1 MPRQV
6 NLRGDDEMYKARM
19 GGALSVLLALGLLGP
34 IAAEAQ
40 TTVTSREI
48 NFELLAVD
56 GNKLVV
62 RDQNGTRELTV
73 PQDFRFLVDGKSL
86 GVSDLHAGMKGMAT
100 VSTTTIQRPVYVT
113 TIKQG
118 TVTYQT
124 ARSIQ
129 IKEADGRVHKFTQS
143 GVDDRGIRLYMGD
156 SPIRVSQLNP
166 GDKITAVIVTDGQPE
181 ILTAQQ
187 VSAQLAAEAAPAAAA
202 PEPEPA
208 AAPEPEPAAAETPA
222 AAPAAEPAAEAQAIE
237 QAAPAV
243 APAEEAPVPA
253 LPEPY
258 FKHPFFMLVVF
269 IIIIALIWVL
279 MRRRGKDK
287 K

>member
-1 MPRQV
+1 
-6 NLRGDDEMYKARM
+6 MYKAKL
-19 GGALSVLLALGLLGP
+19 GGSLLLMLALALVSP
-34 IAAEAQ
+34 IATQAQ
-40 TTVTSREI
+40 TTVTSRES

-56 GNKLVV
+56 GNNLVV

-73 PQDFRFLVDGKSL
+73 PPDFRFTVDGKSL
-86 GVSDLHAGMKGMAT
+86 GVSDLHAGMKGTAT
-100 VSTTTIQRPVYVT
+100 ITTTTIQRPVYVT

-129 IKEADGRVHKFTQS
+129 IKEDNGRVHKFTQS
-143 GVDDRGIRLYMGD
+143 EVDDRGIRLYMGD

-166 GDKITAVIVTDGQPE
+166 GDKITAVIVTSGKPE

-208 AAPEPEPAAAETPA
+208 AAETATAAPTAEAAPEPQT
-222 AAPAAEPAAEAQAIE
+222 IE
-237 QAAPAV
+237 QAAPAA
-243 APAEEAPVPA
+243 APAEETPAPAP
-253 LPEPY
+253 PEPF
-258 FKHPFFMLVVF
+258 FKHPFFLLLVF

-279 MRRRGKDK
+279 MRRRAKDK

>member
-1 MPRQV
+1 
-6 NLRGDDEMYKARM
+6 MYRVKLGSAFSM
-19 GGALSVLLALGLLGP
+19 LLAIALLSP
-34 IAAEAQ
+34 IATQAQ
-40 TTVTSREI
+40 TTITSRES

-62 RDQNGTRELTV
+62 RDQNGTREVTV
-73 PQDFRFLVDGKSL
+73 PQDFRFIVDGKSL
-86 GVSDLHAGMKGMAT
+86 GVSDLHAGMKGTAT
-100 VSTTTIQRPVYVT
+100 ISTTTIQRPVYVT

-118 TVTYQT
+118 TVTHQS

-129 IKEADGRVHKFTQS
+129 IKDDSGRVHKFTQS
-143 GVDDRGIRLYMGD
+143 EVDDRGIRLYMGD
-156 SPIRVSQLNP
+156 SPIRVSQLNT
-166 GDKITAVIVTDGQPE
+166 GDKITAVIVTDGKPE

-187 VSAQLAAEAAPAAAA
+187 VDAQLAAEAAPTAAGTPT

-208 AAPEPEPAAAETPA
+208 SAPETPVAAPATEPAPEPQPMEQ
-222 AAPAAEPAAEAQAIE
+222 AEPA
-237 QAAPAV
+237 P
-243 APAEEAPVPA
+243 APAEEATEPA
-253 LPEPY
+253 LPKPY
-258 FKHPFFMLVVF
+258 FKHPFFMLLVF

>member
-1 MPRQV
+1 
-6 NLRGDDEMYKARM
+6 MYRVTM
-19 GGALSVLLALGLLGP
+19 GSALSMLLAIALLSP
-34 IAAEAQ
+34 IATQAQ
-40 TTVTSREI
+40 TTITSRES

-62 RDQNGTRELTV
+62 RDQNGTREVTV
-73 PQDFRFLVDGKSL
+73 PQDFRFIVDGKSL
-86 GVSDLHAGMKGMAT
+86 GVSDLHAGMKGTAT
-100 VSTTTIQRPVYVT
+100 ISTTTIQRPVYVT

-118 TVTYQT
+118 TVTHQS

-129 IKEADGRVHKFTQS
+129 IKDDSGRVHKFTQS
-143 GVDDRGIRLYMGD
+143 EVDDRGIRLYMGD

-166 GDKITAVIVTDGQPE
+166 GDKITAVIVTDGKPE

-187 VSAQLAAEAAPAAAA
+187 VDAQLAAEAAPTAGTRAPEPAAT

-208 AAPEPEPAAAETPA
+208 AAAETPV
-222 AAPAAEPAAEAQAIE
+222 AAPATEPAPEPQAMEQAEPA
-237 QAAPAV
+237 P
-243 APAEEAPVPA
+243 APAEEATEPA
-253 LPEPY
+253 LPKPY
-258 FKHPFFMLVVF
+258 FKHPFFMLLVF